1 MARKKTTE
9 KQSKAIAST
18 QSLSS
23 FVKSICDVMRRSN
36 CASALQYVPELTWIL
51 FLRIL
56 DAQEAKA
63 REEAEVLGAE
73 YSPALHSPYRWQDWA
88 APYSDKPDHPKTP
101 EGKPFGWKRQALFSA
116 GDGKLFDFINKD
128 LLPHLH
134 SLDIDIRTG
143 LPNPAASRK
152 QRIMGRT
159 MTAVEKV
166 RVDSEANLRDIL
178 DKVHQINIDHV
189 DDQHFFTLSQVYEDL
204 LLKMGEKNSDGGQ
217 FFTPREVVRA
227 MVHTVNPK
235 LGQTVYDPCCGTG
248 GFLAIAYEHI
258 ARKLGQSAASTDI
271 DTLKHDTFFG
281 REKENLV
288 FPIAL
293 ANLVLHGI
301 DQPNLWHG
309 NALTKKATYAGLFE
323 QAPKQFDV
331 ILTNPPFGGK
341 EGKDAQKNFAF
352 ETGSTQVL
360 FVQDILAELA
370 ANGTCAMVLDEGLL
384 FRTNES
390 AFVETK
396 RKLLDECDLW
406 AIVSLPG
413 GVFSTAGAGVKTNLL
428 FFTKG
433 KKTEKIWYYDLSH
446 LKVGKKTP
454 LTLAHFGYAPDG
466 SILEDAQL
474 PTILTAAWKADEANA
489 GKPFPSYARV
499 LQHKGK
505 PEGES
510 PYSWTVD
517 FASRRVRAREEMQPL
532 LHEAGSIKANVVDLK
547 EQLKRLKKDKAT
559 QAEIDSLNDKILER
573 EKAARE
579 LETKA
584 ADIDAAVFDL
594 KAVNPTVVADEDTR
608 TPLEIIQNIEKQGKI
623 VADAL
628 ARLSQLM
635 NDMPKN
641 AAVIDLAKYRSSL
654 GCYVI
659 NKLHNKPTLGRTQ
672 VMKGITFAQNFVGI
686 NIQMQFERQ
695 ARGPFS
701 KWIYAFEKEA
711 QSNNWFSA
719 TEKDLG
725 NGAPKVEY
733 QVKPGIDESI
743 NYFLNN
749 CPEEQK
755 RELDRLIK
763 LFENLN
769 TEEAEIIATLFCAWN
784 DFLIN
789 GDLPTDDEIIREV
802 RENWHPSKERFSPEQ
817 LTKWL
822 NWSRENNIVPTGK
835 GSKTIKVGH
844 QKKLIN

>member
-1 MARKKTTE
+1 MARLGKNTDSLAGTRSTKSP
-9 KQSKAIAST
+9 KSIAST

-56 DAQEAKA
+56 DAQEARA
-63 REEAEVLGAE
+63 REEAEVLGGNF
-73 YSPALHSPYRWQDWA
+73 SPALHSPYRWQDWA
-88 APYSDKPDHPKTP
+88 APYSDKPEHPKTP
-101 EGKPFGWKRQALFSA
+101 EGKPFGWKRQELFAA
-116 GDGKLFDFINKD
+116 GDGKLFEFINKE

-134 SLDIDIRTG
+134 NLDIDIRTG

-189 DDQHFFTLSQVYEDL
+189 DDRHFFTLSQVYEDL

-217 FFTPREVVRA
+217 FFTPREVIRA
-227 MVHTVNPK
+227 MVHTVNPQ

-258 ARKLGQSAASTDI
+258 ARQLGQSATSTDI

-309 NALTKKATYAGLFE
+309 NSLTRRATYAALFD
-323 QAPKQFDV
+323 QAPKTFDV

-360 FVQDILAELA
+360 FAQDILGELA
-370 ANGTCAMVLDEGLL
+370 PNGTCAIVLDEGLL

-396 RKLLDECDLW
+396 RKLVDECDLW

-433 KKTEKIWYYDLSH
+433 KKTEKIWYYDLSYV
-446 LKVGKKTP
+446 KVGKKTP
-454 LTLAHFGYAPDG
+454 LTLAHFGFDTDG
-466 SILEDAQL
+466 GVLADAAL
-474 PTILTAAWKADEANA
+474 PAILTADWPADEA
-489 GKPFPSYARV
+489 KPFPSYARML
-499 LQHKGK
+499 LQRGK
-505 PEGES
+505 PEGDS
-510 PYSWTVD
+510 RYSWTLD
-517 FASRRVRAREEMQPL
+517 FAARRAKARAEMRPL
-532 LHEAGSIKANVVDLK
+532 LDKAAQIKAAAVDLK
-547 EQLKRLKKDKAT
+547 EQLKCLKKDKASEAKLLALT
-559 QAEIDSLNDKILER
+559 NRILEKD
-573 EKAARE
+573 KAARD
-579 LETKA
+579 LETQA

-594 KAVNPTVVADEDTR
+594 KAVNPTAVVDVDTR
-608 TPLEIIQNIEKQGKI
+608 TPREIIGNIEAQGRI
-623 VADAL
+623 VAEAL
-628 ARLSQLM
+628 ARLNVLM
-635 NDMPKN
+635 S
-641 AAVIDLAKYRSSL
+641 AVS
-654 GCYVI
+654 
-659 NKLHNKPTLGRTQ
+659 
-672 VMKGITFAQNFVGI
+672 
-686 NIQMQFERQ
+686 
-695 ARGPFS
+695 
-701 KWIYAFEKEA
+701 
-711 QSNNWFSA
+711 
-719 TEKDLG
+719 
-725 NGAPKVEY
+725 
-733 QVKPGIDESI
+733 
-743 NYFLNN
+743 
-749 CPEEQK
+749 
-755 RELDRLIK
+755 
-763 LFENLN
+763 
-769 TEEAEIIATLFCAWN
+769 
-784 DFLIN
+784 
-789 GDLPTDDEIIREV
+789 
-802 RENWHPSKERFSPEQ
+802 
-817 LTKWL
+817 
-822 NWSRENNIVPTGK
+822 
-835 GSKTIKVGH
+835 
-844 QKKLIN
+844 